1 LWWSFILFKPIYVSY
16 YICDICKQSLH
27 LNNYIKYNKRY
38 ILTRGCDILSD
49 MFIIVS
55 TFGLLLSCIIHQSFI
70 PSSPSFILSNPL
82 FHPTHHLFF
91 INPLFHPI
99 HHLFSLILYSIQPI
113 IYLFNP
119 LFHTIH
125 NLFFINSLFHSTHHL
140 FFLILYSIQ
149 SIIYFLSILYSIQF
163 IIYFS
168 LILYSIQ
175 SIIYYS
181 LILFHPIR
189 PFFH

>member
-1 LWWSFILFKPIYVSY
+1 MWWSFILFKPIYVSY

-55 TFGLLLSCIIHQSFI
+55 TFGLLLSFIIHQSFI

-140 FFLILYSIQ
+140 FFINPLFHPIHHLLFVNPLFHSIHYLLFINPIPSNPSFFSLIIYSIQ
-149 SIIYFLSILYSIQF
+149 SNIFQ
-163 IIYFS
+163 
-168 LILYSIQ
+168 
-175 SIIYYS
+175 
-181 LILFHPIR
+181 
-189 PFFH
+189 